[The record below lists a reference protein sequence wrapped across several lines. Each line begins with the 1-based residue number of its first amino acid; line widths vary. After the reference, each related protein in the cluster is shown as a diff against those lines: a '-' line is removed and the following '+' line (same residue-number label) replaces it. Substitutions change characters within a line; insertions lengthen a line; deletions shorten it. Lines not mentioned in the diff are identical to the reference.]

1 MKFKKII
8 SAILAATM
16 VTACTYS
23 AVLAEDSN
31 IVYTYVDEN
40 GQTVNIT
47 QAELDA
53 EHWNVDALGEELPI
67 VYEDFPA
74 RILDEVNQ
82 FSELSVYV
90 KYMKD
95 DVDSAQLQI
104 IDMANNSPIFTTSL
118 TSGEVQSPVLPIGK
132 SYQFKITE
140 TIDGTQTEYNKF
152 VKTITETAKMPEYVT
167 ADSTTSEQTVLVGD
181 VEDLRAS
188 EKDNGDGNIEI
199 IPGAKRFDKVA
210 ACDLSD
216 YFDTLSDNA
225 IYKIYTKSE
234 DGSTYSGFM
243 STYSNGESLGIYMPT
258 IEVREWAD
266 ATQPS
271 TMSFD
276 GNVTPSDMA
285 NATNIS
291 VYKDYGFAAN
301 DANDVRFKVFKFEM
315 PPFVVE
321 GFPTLFDLNINA
333 NSSVTVDVY
342 TKSGSVYTKRHSI
355 TRTNGKLVM
364 LTTLAG
370 LNLEDAITNT
380 GDVVYFVVYLNS
392 ASKGTGYFSFNESS
406 DTYEDDVTGSAY
418 EAYTEKELPA
428 LLPLD
433 NKSYFYEITN
443 SRDVD
448 TFYIDYDGT
457 QLETVKVNVN
467 NQIETVTDNKKYL
480 YMEIISAV
488 PQNIGIPA
496 MGVSDVI
503 EIPRNGY
510 KTMTLYPDSSC
521 QFLISVSPLLS
532 SDVDYVDLDTYD
544 GYPTAYSVWSNFATN

>member
-276 GNVTPSDMA
+276 GNVTTSDFN
-285 NATNIS
+285 NAINIS
-291 VYKDYGFAAN
+291 SYRDYAFAAN
-301 DANDVRFKVFKFEM
+301 DSKNLRFKIFKFELPELITEGT
-315 PPFVVE
+315 PPTIFN
-321 GFPTLFDLNINA
+321 LNVFA
-333 NSSVTVDVY
+333 SSALTVDVY
-342 TKSGSVYTKRHSI
+342 TKVGSSYAKRHSI
-355 TRTNGKLVM
+355 TRDNGRLVM
-364 LTTLAG
+364 ETILAG
-370 LNLEDAITNT
+370 LNVENLTE
-380 GDVVYFVVYLNS
+380 GDYIYFVVYLKS
-392 ASKGTGYFSFNESS
+392 ATKGLGYFTFNESS
-406 DTYEDDVTGSAY
+406 DTYDDDVTGSVY
-418 EAYTEKELPA
+418 EAYTEQELPA
-428 LLPLD
+428 LLPV
-433 NKSYFYEITN
+433 NGQWYTYTN
-443 SRDVD
+443 TDFRDVD
-448 TFYIDYDGT
+448 AFYVDYSGS
-457 QLETVKVNVN
+457 QPKGVKMSLN
-467 NQIETVTDNKKYL
+467 NKLDLGNDKRRLYIEMSSVMTDITGMPSTGL
-480 YMEIISAV
+480 
-488 PQNIGIPA
+488 
-496 MGVSDVI
+496 SDVI
-503 EIPRNGY
+503 EVMSNY
-510 KTMTLYPDSSC
+510 KKDIVLYPNVDC
-521 QFLISVSPLLS
+521 EYVMSVSS
-532 SDVDYVDLDTYD
+532 VSTYD
-544 GYPTAYSVWSNFATN
+544 IDDAVYNRDNVNSIDYSICAVFD